1 MYEELVK
8 DTTAYKIIS
17 TEKKNGALSHAYLVV
32 CADKYALKTYLKELA
47 KVIEFQGDD
56 GDGRIAGLIDKN
68 AYVDCTFYPLTG
80 DRIMTADVD
89 DLVSKTYIRPLEN
102 KTRLFVLCGAENAT
116 PAAQNKLLKTLE
128 EPPKGVVILIGALR
142 ESGLLSTVLSRVKK
156 IDVPPLSS
164 EKIRSVLSERCK
176 DKDRLETAIR
186 SANGSAGA
194 ALALY
199 ENGEADKLNTLA
211 KDIFAEMKSSKDV
224 IKFVKRA
231 GKEDIKELISALK
244 AETTMRL
251 ENAVYGKED
260 KDGFTVGALVA
271 ISEMLTNKEKAV
283 AFSANTAMTID
294 GVLLSIVREKR
305 RWQKS

>member
-128 EPPKGVVILIGALR
+128 DPPKGVVILIGALR

-199 ENGEADKLNTLA
+199 ENGEADKLDSLV

-244 AETTMRL
+244 AETTIRL

-271 ISEMLTNKEKAV
+271 ISETLTDKEKAV

>member
-80 DRIMTADVD
+80 ERIMTADVD

-231 GKEDIKELISALK
+231 GKEDIKELIPALK

-271 ISEMLTNKEKAV
+271 ISEMLTDKEKAV

>member
-8 DTTAYKIIS
+8 ETTAYKIIS
-17 TEKKNGALSHAYLVV
+17 TEKKKGALSHAYLVV

-56 GDGRIAGLIDKN
+56 GDERIAKLIDKN
-68 AYVDCTFYPLTG
+68 AYADCTFYPLTG
-80 DRIMTADVD
+80 ERIMTADVD
-89 DLVSKTYIRPLEN
+89 DLVSKTYIRPIEN

-164 EKIRSVLSERCK
+164 DKIRSVLSERCK
-176 DKDRLETAIR
+176 DKDRLENAIR

-199 ENGEADKLNTLA
+199 ENGEADKLDSLV

-231 GKEDIKELISALK
+231 GKEDNNELNSALK
-244 AETTMRL
+244 AETTIRL

-271 ISEMLTNKEKAV
+271 ISETLTDKEKAV

>member
-80 DRIMTADVD
+80 ERIMTADVD

-128 EPPKGVVILIGALR
+128 DPPKGVVILIGALR

-164 EKIRSVLSERCK
+164 EKIRRVLSERCK

-194 ALALY
+194 ALAAY
-199 ENGEADKLNTLA
+199 ENGESDKLNTLA

-224 IKFVKRA
+224 VKFVKRA
-231 GKEDIKELISALK
+231 GKEDVKEFISALK

-271 ISEMLTNKEKAV
+271 ISEMLTDKEKTV

>member
-8 DTTAYKIIS
+8 ETTAYKIIS
-17 TEKKNGALSHAYLVV
+17 TEKKKGALSHAYLVV

-80 DRIMTADVD
+80 ERIMTADVD
-89 DLVSKTYIRPLEN
+89 DLVSKTYIRPIEN

-164 EKIRSVLSERCK
+164 DKIRSVLSERCK
-176 DKDRLETAIR
+176 DKDRLENAIR

-199 ENGEADKLNTLA
+199 ENGEADKLDSLV

-244 AETTMRL
+244 AETTIRL
-251 ENAVYGKED
+251 ENAVYGKAD

-271 ISEMLTNKEKAV
+271 ISETLTDKEKAV

>member
-80 DRIMTADVD
+80 ERIMTADVD

-128 EPPKGVVILIGALR
+128 DPPKGVVILIGALR
-142 ESGLLSTVLSRVKK
+142 ESGLLTTVLSRVKK

-194 ALALY
+194 ALAAY
-199 ENGEADKLNTLA
+199 ENGESDKLNTLA

-271 ISEMLTNKEKAV
+271 ISEMLTDKEKAV

>member
-80 DRIMTADVD
+80 ERIMTADVD

-128 EPPKGVVILIGALR
+128 DPPKGVVILIGALR

-194 ALALY
+194 ALAAY
-199 ENGEADKLNTLA
+199 ENGESDKLNTLA

-231 GKEDIKELISALK
+231 GKEDVKEFISALK

-271 ISEMLTNKEKAV
+271 ISETLTDKEKAV

>member
-8 DTTAYKIIS
+8 ETTAYKIIS
-17 TEKKNGALSHAYLVV
+17 TEKKKGALSHAYLVV

-80 DRIMTADVD
+80 ERIMTADVD
-89 DLVSKTYIRPLEN
+89 DLVSKTYIRPIEN
-102 KTRLFVLCGAENAT
+102 QTRLFVLCGAENAT

-164 EKIRSVLSERCK
+164 DKIRSVLSERCK
-176 DKDRLETAIR
+176 DKDRLENAIR

-199 ENGEADKLNTLA
+199 ENGEADKLDSLV

-244 AETTMRL
+244 AETTIRL

-271 ISEMLTNKEKAV
+271 ISETLTDKEKAV

>member
-8 DTTAYKIIS
+8 ETTAYKIIS
-17 TEKKNGALSHAYLVV
+17 TEKKKGALSHAYLVV

-56 GDGRIAGLIDKN
+56 GDERIAKLIDKN

-80 DRIMTADVD
+80 ERIMTADVD
-89 DLVSKTYIRPLEN
+89 DLVSKTYIRPIEN

-164 EKIRSVLSERCK
+164 DKIRSVLSERCK
-176 DKDRLETAIR
+176 DKDRLENAIR

-199 ENGEADKLNTLA
+199 ENGEADKLDSLV

-244 AETTMRL
+244 AETTIRL

-271 ISEMLTNKEKAV
+271 ISETLTDKEKAV

>member
-8 DTTAYKIIS
+8 ETTAYKIIS
-17 TEKKNGALSHAYLVV
+17 TEKKKGALSHAYLVV

-56 GDGRIAGLIDKN
+56 GDERIAKLIDKN
-68 AYVDCTFYPLTG
+68 AYADCTFYPLTG
-80 DRIMTADVD
+80 ERIMTADVD

-164 EKIRSVLSERCK
+164 DKIRSVLSERCK
-176 DKDRLETAIR
+176 DKDRLENAIR

-199 ENGEADKLNTLA
+199 ENGEADKLDSLV

-244 AETTMRL
+244 AETTIRL

-271 ISEMLTNKEKAV
+271 ISETLTDKEKAV

>member
-17 TEKKNGALSHAYLVV
+17 TEKQKGALSHAYLVV
-32 CADKYALKTYLKELA
+32 CADKYALRPYLTELA

-56 GDGRIAGLIDKN
+56 GDERIAKLIDKN
-68 AYVDCTFYPLTG
+68 AYADCTFYPLSG

-142 ESGLLSTVLSRVKK
+142 ESGLLPTVLSRVKK

-164 EKIRSVLSERCK
+164 DKIRGVLSKRCT
-176 DKDRLETAIR
+176 DKERLENAIR
-186 SANGSAGA
+186 SANGSVGA

-199 ENGEADKLNTLA
+199 ENGEADKLNALV

-231 GKEDIKELISALK
+231 GKEDLKELISALK
-244 AETTMRL
+244 AETTARL
-251 ENAVYGKED
+251 ENAVHGRED

-271 ISEMLTNKEKAV
+271 ISETLTAKERAA
-283 AFSANTAMTID
+283 AFSANAAMTID
-294 GVLLSIVREKR
+294 GILFAIVREKR
-305 RWQKS
+305 KWQK

>member
-8 DTTAYKIIS
+8 ETTAYKIIS
-17 TEKKNGALSHAYLVV
+17 TEKKKGALSHAYLVV

-47 KVIEFQGDD
+47 KIIEFQGDD
-56 GDGRIAGLIDKN
+56 GDERIAKLIDKN

-80 DRIMTADVD
+80 ERIMTADVD
-89 DLVSKTYIRPLEN
+89 DLVSKTYIRPIEN

-164 EKIRSVLSERCK
+164 DKIRSVLSERCK
-176 DKDRLETAIR
+176 DKDRLENAIR

-199 ENGEADKLNTLA
+199 ENGEADKLDSLV

-244 AETTMRL
+244 AETTIRL

-271 ISEMLTNKEKAV
+271 ISETLTDKEKAV

>member
-8 DTTAYKIIS
+8 ETTAYKIIS
-17 TEKKNGALSHAYLVV
+17 TEKKKGALSHAYLVV

-56 GDGRIAGLIDKN
+56 GDERIAKLIDKN
-68 AYVDCTFYPLTG
+68 AYADCTFYPLTG
-80 DRIMTADVD
+80 ERIMTADVD

-128 EPPKGVVILIGALR
+128 DPPKGVVILIGALR

-164 EKIRSVLSERCK
+164 DKIRSVLSERCK
-176 DKDRLETAIR
+176 DKDRLENAIR

-199 ENGEADKLNTLA
+199 ENGEADKLDSLV

-244 AETTMRL
+244 AETTIRL
-251 ENAVYGKED
+251 ENAVYGKAD

-271 ISEMLTNKEKAV
+271 ISETLTDKEKAV

>member
-47 KVIEFQGDD
+47 KVIELQGDD

-80 DRIMTADVD
+80 ERIMTADVD

-128 EPPKGVVILIGALR
+128 DPPKGVVILIGALR

-194 ALALY
+194 ALAAY
-199 ENGEADKLNTLA
+199 ENRESDKLNTLA

-224 IKFVKRA
+224 VKFVKRA
-231 GKEDIKELISALK
+231 GKEDVKEFISALK

-271 ISEMLTNKEKAV
+271 ISEMLTDKEKAV

>member
-8 DTTAYKIIS
+8 ETTAYKIIS
-17 TEKKNGALSHAYLVV
+17 TEKKKGALSHAYLVV

-56 GDGRIAGLIDKN
+56 GDERIAKLIDKN
-68 AYVDCTFYPLTG
+68 AYADCTFYPLTG
-80 DRIMTADVD
+80 ERIMTADVD
-89 DLVSKTYIRPLEN
+89 DLVSKTYIRPIEN

-128 EPPKGVVILIGALR
+128 DPPKGVVILIGALR

-164 EKIRSVLSERCK
+164 DKIRNVLSERCK
-176 DKDRLETAIR
+176 DKDRLENAIR

-199 ENGEADKLNTLA
+199 ENGEADKLDSLV

-244 AETTMRL
+244 AETTIRL

-271 ISEMLTNKEKAV
+271 ISETLTDKEKAV

>member
-8 DTTAYKIIS
+8 ETTAYKIIS
-17 TEKKNGALSHAYLVV
+17 TEKKKGALSHAYLVV

-80 DRIMTADVD
+80 ERIMTADVD

-128 EPPKGVVILIGALR
+128 DPPKGVVILIGALR

-176 DKDRLETAIR
+176 DKDRLENAIR

-199 ENGEADKLNTLA
+199 ENGEADKLDSLV

-244 AETTMRL
+244 AETTIRL
-251 ENAVYGKED
+251 ENAVYGKAD

-271 ISEMLTNKEKAV
+271 ISETLTDKEKAV

>member
-8 DTTAYKIIS
+8 ETTAYKIIS
-17 TEKKNGALSHAYLVV
+17 TEKKKGALSHAYLVV

-56 GDGRIAGLIDKN
+56 GDERITKLIDKN
-68 AYVDCTFYPLTG
+68 AYADCTFYPLTG
-80 DRIMTADVD
+80 ERIMTADVD
-89 DLVSKTYIRPLEN
+89 DLVSKTYIRPIEN

-164 EKIRSVLSERCK
+164 DKIRSVLSERCK
-176 DKDRLETAIR
+176 DKDRLENAIR

-199 ENGEADKLNTLA
+199 ENGEADKLDSLV

-244 AETTMRL
+244 AETTIRL

-271 ISEMLTNKEKAV
+271 ISETLTDKEKAV

>member
-80 DRIMTADVD
+80 ERIMTADVD

-102 KTRLFVLCGAENAT
+102 KTRLFVLSGAENAT

-128 EPPKGVVILIGALR
+128 DPPKGVVILIGALR

-194 ALALY
+194 ALAAY
-199 ENGEADKLNTLA
+199 ENGESDKLNTLA

-231 GKEDIKELISALK
+231 GKEDVKEFISALK

-271 ISEMLTNKEKAV
+271 ISEMLTDKEKAV

>member
-80 DRIMTADVD
+80 ERIMTADVD

-128 EPPKGVVILIGALR
+128 DPPKGVVILIGALR

-194 ALALY
+194 ALAAY

-271 ISEMLTNKEKAV
+271 ISEMLTDKEKAV

>member
-80 DRIMTADVD
+80 ERIMTADVD

-224 IKFVKRA
+224 VKFVKRA
-231 GKEDIKELISALK
+231 GKEDVKEFISALK

-271 ISEMLTNKEKAV
+271 ISEMLTDKEKAV

>member
-128 EPPKGVVILIGALR
+128 DPPKGVVILIGALR

-176 DKDRLETAIR
+176 DKDRLENAIR

-199 ENGEADKLNTLA
+199 ENGEADKLDSLV

-231 GKEDIKELISALK
+231 GKEDVKEFISALK

-271 ISEMLTNKEKAV
+271 ISEMLTDKEKAV

>member
-1 MYEELVK
+1 MYEKLVK

-80 DRIMTADVD
+80 ERIMTADVD

-128 EPPKGVVILIGALR
+128 DPPKGVVILIGALR

-164 EKIRSVLSERCK
+164 EKIRSVLSVRCK

-194 ALALY
+194 ALAAY
-199 ENGEADKLNTLA
+199 ENGESDKLNTLA

-224 IKFVKRA
+224 VKFVKRA
-231 GKEDIKELISALK
+231 GKEDVKEFISALK

-271 ISEMLTNKEKAV
+271 ISEMLTDKEKAV

>member
-128 EPPKGVVILIGALR
+128 DPPKGVVILIGALR

-244 AETTMRL
+244 AETTIRL

-271 ISEMLTNKEKAV
+271 ISETLTDKEKAV

>member
-8 DTTAYKIIS
+8 ETTAYKIIS
-17 TEKKNGALSHAYLVV
+17 TEKKKGALSHAYLVV

-56 GDGRIAGLIDKN
+56 GDERIAKLIDKN
-68 AYVDCTFYPLTG
+68 AYADCTFYPLTG
-80 DRIMTADVD
+80 ERIMTADVD

-164 EKIRSVLSERCK
+164 DKIRSVLSERCK
-176 DKDRLETAIR
+176 DKDRLENAIR

-199 ENGEADKLNTLA
+199 ENGEADKLDSLV

-244 AETTMRL
+244 AETTIRL
-251 ENAVYGKED
+251 ENAVYGKAD

-271 ISEMLTNKEKAV
+271 ISETLTDKEKAV

>member
-80 DRIMTADVD
+80 ERIMTADVD

-128 EPPKGVVILIGALR
+128 DPPKGVVILIGALR

-194 ALALY
+194 AFAAY
-199 ENGEADKLNTLA
+199 ENGESDKLNTLA

-224 IKFVKRA
+224 VKFVKRA
-231 GKEDIKELISALK
+231 GKEDVKEFISALK

-271 ISEMLTNKEKAV
+271 ISEMLTDKEKAV

>member
-8 DTTAYKIIS
+8 ETTAYKIIS
-17 TEKKNGALSHAYLVV
+17 TEKKKGALSHAYLVV

-56 GDGRIAGLIDKN
+56 GDERIAKLIDKN
-68 AYVDCTFYPLTG
+68 AYADCTFYPLTG
-80 DRIMTADVD
+80 ERIMTADVD

-128 EPPKGVVILIGALR
+128 DPPKGVVILIGALR

-156 IDVPPLSS
+156 LDVPPLSS
-164 EKIRSVLSERCK
+164 DQIRSVLSERCK
-176 DKDRLETAIR
+176 DKDRLENAIR

-199 ENGEADKLNTLA
+199 ENGEADKLDSLV
-211 KDIFAEMKSSKDV
+211 KEIFAEMKSSKDV

-244 AETTMRL
+244 AETTIRL

-271 ISEMLTNKEKAV
+271 ISETLTDKEKAV

>member
-8 DTTAYKIIS
+8 ETTAYKIIS
-17 TEKKNGALSHAYLVV
+17 TEKKKGALSHAYLVV

-56 GDGRIAGLIDKN
+56 GDGRIAKLIDKN
-68 AYVDCTFYPLTG
+68 AYADCTFYPLTG
-80 DRIMTADVD
+80 ERIMTADVD
-89 DLVSKTYIRPLEN
+89 DLVSKTYIRPIEN

-164 EKIRSVLSERCK
+164 DKIRSVLSERCK
-176 DKDRLETAIR
+176 DKDRLENAIR

-199 ENGEADKLNTLA
+199 ENGEADKLDSLV

-244 AETTMRL
+244 AETTIRL

-271 ISEMLTNKEKAV
+271 ISETLTDKEKAV

>member
-32 CADKYALKTYLKELA
+32 CADNYALKTDLKELA

-80 DRIMTADVD
+80 ERIMTADVD

-128 EPPKGVVILIGALR
+128 DPPKGVVILIGALR

-194 ALALY
+194 ALAAY
-199 ENGEADKLNTLA
+199 ENGESDKLNTLA

-224 IKFVKRA
+224 VKFVKRA
-231 GKEDIKELISALK
+231 GKEDVKEFISALK

-271 ISEMLTNKEKAV
+271 ISEMLTDKEKAV

>member
-8 DTTAYKIIS
+8 ETTAYKIIS
-17 TEKKNGALSHAYLVV
+17 TEKKKGALSHAYLVV

-56 GDGRIAGLIDKN
+56 GDERIAKLIDKN
-68 AYVDCTFYPLTG
+68 AYADCTFYPLTG
-80 DRIMTADVD
+80 ERIMTADVD
-89 DLVSKTYIRPLEN
+89 DLVSKTYIRPIEN

-128 EPPKGVVILIGALR
+128 DPPKGVVILIGALR

-164 EKIRSVLSERCK
+164 DKIRSVLSERCK
-176 DKDRLETAIR
+176 DKDRLENAIR

-199 ENGEADKLNTLA
+199 ENGEADKLDSLV

-244 AETTMRL
+244 AETTIRL

-271 ISEMLTNKEKAV
+271 ISETLTDKEKAV

>member
-8 DTTAYKIIS
+8 ETTAYKIIS
-17 TEKKNGALSHAYLVV
+17 TEKKKGALSHAYLVV

-56 GDGRIAGLIDKN
+56 GDERIAKLIDKN
-68 AYVDCTFYPLTG
+68 AYADCTFYPLTG
-80 DRIMTADVD
+80 ERIMTADVD
-89 DLVSKTYIRPLEN
+89 DLVSKTYIRPIEN

-164 EKIRSVLSERCK
+164 DKIRSVLSERCK
-176 DKDRLETAIR
+176 DKDRLENAIR

-199 ENGEADKLNTLA
+199 ENGEADKLDSLV

-244 AETTMRL
+244 AETTIRL

-271 ISEMLTNKEKAV
+271 ISETLTDKEKAV

>member
-8 DTTAYKIIS
+8 ETTAYKIIS
-17 TEKKNGALSHAYLVV
+17 TEKKKGALSHAYLVV

-56 GDGRIAGLIDKN
+56 GDERIAKLIDKN
-68 AYVDCTFYPLTG
+68 AYADCAFYPLTG
-80 DRIMTADVD
+80 ERIMTADVD

-128 EPPKGVVILIGALR
+128 DPPKGVVILIGALR

-164 EKIRSVLSERCK
+164 DKIRSVLSERCK
-176 DKDRLETAIR
+176 DKDRLENAIR

-199 ENGEADKLNTLA
+199 ENGEADKLDSLV

-244 AETTMRL
+244 AETTIRL

-271 ISEMLTNKEKAV
+271 ISETLTDKEKAV

>member
-128 EPPKGVVILIGALR
+128 DPPKGVVILIGALR

-194 ALALY
+194 ALAAY
-199 ENGEADKLNTLA
+199 ENGESDKLNTLA

-224 IKFVKRA
+224 VKFVKRA
-231 GKEDIKELISALK
+231 GKEDVKEFISALK

-271 ISEMLTNKEKAV
+271 ISETLTDKEKAV

>member
-80 DRIMTADVD
+80 ERIMTADVD

-128 EPPKGVVILIGALR
+128 DPPKGVVILIGALR
-142 ESGLLSTVLSRVKK
+142 ESGLLSTVLSRIKK

-194 ALALY
+194 ALAAY
-199 ENGEADKLNTLA
+199 ENGEADKLDSLV

-244 AETTMRL
+244 AETTIRL

-271 ISEMLTNKEKAV
+271 ISETFTDKEKAV

>member
-56 GDGRIAGLIDKN
+56 GDERIAKLIDKN
-68 AYVDCTFYPLTG
+68 AYADCTFYPLTG
-80 DRIMTADVD
+80 ERIMTADVD
-89 DLVSKTYIRPLEN
+89 DLVSKTYIRPIEN

-164 EKIRSVLSERCK
+164 DKIRSVLSERCK
-176 DKDRLETAIR
+176 DKDRLENAIR

-199 ENGEADKLNTLA
+199 ENGEADKLDSLV

-244 AETTMRL
+244 AETTIRL

-271 ISEMLTNKEKAV
+271 ISETLTDKEKAV

>member
-47 KVIEFQGDD
+47 KVIELQGDD

-80 DRIMTADVD
+80 ERIMTADVD

-128 EPPKGVVILIGALR
+128 DPPKGVVILIGALR

-194 ALALY
+194 ALAAY
-199 ENGEADKLNTLA
+199 ENGESDKLNTLA

-224 IKFVKRA
+224 VKFVKRA
-231 GKEDIKELISALK
+231 GKEDVKEFISALK

-271 ISEMLTNKEKAV
+271 ISEMLTDKEKAV

>member
-1 MYEELVK
+1 M
-8 DTTAYKIIS
+8 
-17 TEKKNGALSHAYLVV
+17 V
-32 CADKYALKTYLKELA
+32 CADKYALKPYLKELA

-56 GDGRIAGLIDKN
+56 GDERIAKLIDKN
-68 AYVDCTFYPLTG
+68 AYADCTFYPLTG
-80 DRIMTADVD
+80 ERIMTADVD
-89 DLVSKTYIRPLEN
+89 DLVSKTYIRPIEN

-164 EKIRSVLSERCK
+164 DKIRSVLSERCK
-176 DKDRLETAIR
+176 DKDRLENAIR

-199 ENGEADKLNTLA
+199 ENGEADKLDSLV

-244 AETTMRL
+244 AETTIRL
-251 ENAVYGKED
+251 ENAVYGKAD

-271 ISEMLTNKEKAV
+271 ISETLTDKEKAV

>member
-80 DRIMTADVD
+80 ERIMTADVD

-128 EPPKGVVILIGALR
+128 DPPKGVVILIGALR

-164 EKIRSVLSERCK
+164 EKIRRVLSERCK

-194 ALALY
+194 ALAAY
-199 ENGEADKLNTLA
+199 ENGESDKLNTLA

-224 IKFVKRA
+224 VKFVKRA
-231 GKEDIKELISALK
+231 GKEDVKEFISALK

-271 ISEMLTNKEKAV
+271 ISEMLTDKGKAV

>member
-80 DRIMTADVD
+80 ERIMTADVD
-89 DLVSKTYIRPLEN
+89 DFVSKTYIRPLEN

-199 ENGEADKLNTLA
+199 ENGEADKLNTLV

-271 ISEMLTNKEKAV
+271 ISEMLTDKEKAV

>member
-8 DTTAYKIIS
+8 ETTAYKIIS
-17 TEKKNGALSHAYLVV
+17 TEKKKGALSHAYLVV

-80 DRIMTADVD
+80 ERIMTADVD
-89 DLVSKTYIRPLEN
+89 DLVSKTYIRPIEN

-164 EKIRSVLSERCK
+164 DKIRSVLSERCK
-176 DKDRLETAIR
+176 DKDRLENAIR

-199 ENGEADKLNTLA
+199 ENGEADKLDSLV

-231 GKEDIKELISALK
+231 SKEDIKELISALK
-244 AETTMRL
+244 AETTIRL

-271 ISEMLTNKEKAV
+271 ISETLTDKEKAV